1 MVASRFGRYPEGLNV
16 PNRPEEPHEMADMS
30 QKILFAASLA
40 AALITAAPVRAADTV
55 TTPASGSPEET
66 AILDVMRKPM
76 EGLFGKPIEFKVQ
89 AITVAKDYAYVLV
102 HPQRPGGRTIETK
115 AWAKVGPDCEQAA
128 EDVNIEALLHRVGGS
143 WTFDLPANGKPDLCA
158 SDTIVGEDV
167 LKARGLPLQMIIS
180 D

>member
-16 PNRPEEPHEMADMS
+16 PNRPEEPHEMADMT

-102 HPQRPGGRTIETK
+102 HPQRSRPRGRGGSLAHVAVLQTACVVPRSRVAHKEGNDAACGSRRCGRGAAPRASRTAQIK
-115 AWAKVGPDCEQAA
+115 
-128 EDVNIEALLHRVGGS
+128 LLHRRRAPFS
-143 WTFDLPANGKPDLCA
+143 L
-158 SDTIVGEDV
+158 
-167 LKARGLPLQMIIS
+167 
-180 D
+180 